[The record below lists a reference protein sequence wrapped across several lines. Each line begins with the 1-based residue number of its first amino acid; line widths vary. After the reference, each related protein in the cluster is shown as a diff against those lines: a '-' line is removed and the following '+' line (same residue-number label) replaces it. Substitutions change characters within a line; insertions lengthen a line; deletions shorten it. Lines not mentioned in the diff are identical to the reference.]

1 MVGYNVFFIFNNFIN
16 QYRLHTSCQQG
27 YKLLES
33 GKKEEAFNAFNS
45 LRSQDPCNPY
55 LRSQIL
61 ILGAELNKEVHL
73 PTGRPL
79 DERYKKLF
87 TPR

>member
-1 MVGYNVFFIFNNFIN
+1 MVGYNVFFIFNNLIN
-16 QYRLHTSCQQG
+16 QYRLHKSCQQG

-33 GKKEEAFNAFNS
+33 GKKEEAFNAMVI
-45 LRSQDPCNPY
+45 QDPDNPY
-55 LRSQIL
+55 LRRQIL
-61 ILGAELNKEVHL
+61 LLGAELNKEVHL